1 MATHRAPKQWS
12 LTTDE
17 TLNSFENWRQNLM
30 YILSLDHNFA
40 PFLTADFT
48 WQKKSAANPTRGLQ
62 NDTHPIPETNRKSAA
77 QKNAQLDLM
86 LGQIA
91 SWCPIISRNS
101 IIKSSTSLNH
111 IWQTIRQHYGFQK
124 TGAHF
129 LDLADIKLKAGEKPQ
144 DLFQRLMAFF
154 EDNLLPSNGDITHHG
169 TVPEVD
175 EDMSPSLENTI
186 VLMWLR
192 LVNPSLPQIVKQKY
206 GAELRNKTLASLK
219 PEISQALPSLLDE
232 IRSIEDTKVL
242 RIASNHSQ
250 YNRRTLPTNQT
261 PRQRQFKSCTLC
273 KAAGRPH
280 NTHFMSSCKFLPDA
294 DKRAIGRS
302 RLVLDDDEGDELDNY
317 DDCEYSTHTTCE
329 TDDIP
334 SGLIDQ
340 PVVHRV
346 NVIQSPFLN
355 VYYNHH
361 PVRLTLDTGAT
372 TNMIKASVARDI
384 NLPIKP
390 ASQMARQADGVTP
403 LDVIG
408 EVHCQLNRDHHTFR
422 LDALVVKQLDVD
434 VLAGN
439 PFHVTNDVATRPAK
453 RQIVINGSEI
463 INYGPQSSTSPS
475 VRRTQAFVLRAP
487 SQHTVILPGE
497 FIQLSTPRDTCD
509 SQWALE
515 PRLDSPSNTGVKP
528 ELAWPPVQEV
538 TSVGQ
543 AIRLTNTSVEP
554 IVIKRNEH
562 LCQIRPILTTTSMD
576 TSISHVEP
584 VTTPKPHPSRLR
596 PYSSDVSV
604 DPDGCLSQDIRDRF
618 VAVNLKFDHVFNP
631 RISRYNGAS
640 GNIQAVVNM
649 GPTLPP
655 QRKGRLPQYRNIS

>member
-1 MATHRAPKQWS
+1 MAVHRAPKQWS

-17 TLNSFENWRQNLM
+17 TLNSFENWRQNLL
-30 YILSLDHNFA
+30 YILSLDHSFA
-40 PFLTADFT
+40 IFLAVDFT
-48 WQKKSAANPTRGLQ
+48 WLKKSATNPNRGLQ
-62 NDTHPIPETNRKSAA
+62 DDTDPIREANRKSAA

-101 IIKSSTSLNH
+101 IIKNSTSLND

-169 TVPEVD
+169 AIPEAE

-186 VLMWLR
+186 ILMWLQ
-192 LVNPSLPQIVKQKY
+192 LINPSLPHIVKQKY

-242 RIASNHSQ
+242 RTASSHTQ
-250 YNRRTLPTNQT
+250 YNRRPMPTYQT
-261 PRQRQFKSCTLC
+261 PRQRQVKSCTLC
-273 KAAGRPH
+273 KAAGRTH
-280 NTHFMSSCKFLPDA
+280 NTHFMSSCKYLPDA

-302 RLVLDDDEGDELDNY
+302 RLVLDDEGEELDNC
-317 DDCEYSTHTTCE
+317 DDNEYIDYTACATE
-329 TDDIP
+329 DIP

-340 PVVHRV
+340 PVAHRV

-355 VYYNHH
+355 VYHSHH

-384 NLPIKP
+384 NLPIHP

-408 EVHCQLNRDHHTFR
+408 EVHCQLTRDHHTFR

-439 PFHVTNDVATRPAK
+439 PFHVANDVATRPAK
-453 RQIVINGSEI
+453 RQIVINGSEVI
-463 INYGPQSSTSPS
+463 SYGPQSSTSPS
-475 VRRTQAFVLRAP
+475 VRRTQAFVL
-487 SQHTVILPGE
+487 
-497 FIQLSTPRDTCD
+497 
-509 SQWALE
+509 
-515 PRLDSPSNTGVKP
+515 
-528 ELAWPPVQEV
+528 
-538 TSVGQ
+538 
-543 AIRLTNTSVEP
+543 
-554 IVIKRNEH
+554 
-562 LCQIRPILTTTSMD
+562 
-576 TSISHVEP
+576 
-584 VTTPKPHPSRLR
+584 
-596 PYSSDVSV
+596 
-604 DPDGCLSQDIRDRF
+604 
-618 VAVNLKFDHVFNP
+618 
-631 RISRYNGAS
+631 
-640 GNIQAVVNM
+640 
-649 GPTLPP
+649 
-655 QRKGRLPQYRNIS
+655 